1 MSKIV
6 HPNLIQAY
14 AVILVETTAYII
26 MPLMLYGDLSSIIS
40 FKFSKGIHDENV
52 IATIM
57 KFCLNAIDCLNQNNW
72 FHRDVKASNIL
83 LDKDGSCR
91 LGDYGVS
98 TIIKEEGNKTYVGS
112 LCWMAPEIA
121 LSLEYTY
128 KIDIWSLG
136 ITAIEIANGKPPY
149 KGLSPVEFM
158 EEAKS
163 DRIPSLKE
171 DNFKFSEEFKNFI
184 KNCLVKDPNL
194 RPSAKDLLENHKKFL
209 DKAKDNKYIVENV
222 LKGCPNLHE
231 IFPKMLSEK
240 EQYFVKS
247 DNEGNNEKKISSKLS
262 EEIDEEFNVDEKM
275 NEGTDEKNAGKS
287 FLGSLQ
293 RQMNKNI
300 NDLKGM
306 FNDMNEED
314 CE

>member
-6 HPNLIQAY
+6 HQNLIQSY
-14 AVILVETTAYII
+14 AVIMVDNTAYII
-26 MPLMLYGDLSSIIS
+26 MPLMLYGDLNAIIT
-40 FKFSKGIHDENV
+40 FKFSKGIHNENV

-57 KFCLNAIDCLNQNNW
+57 KFCLDAIVCLNNNNW

-98 TIIKEEGNKTYVGS
+98 SIIKEEGNKTYVGS

-121 LSLEYTY
+121 LNLEYTY

-149 KGLSPVEFM
+149 NNLSPIEFI

-163 DRIPSLKE
+163 NRVPTLNE
-171 DNFKFSEEFKNFI
+171 DNFKFSTEFKNFVS
-184 KNCLVKDPNL
+184 NCLIKDPKL
-194 RPSAKDLLENHKKFL
+194 RPSAKELLEKHTLFL
-209 DKAKDNKYIVENV
+209 QKAKDKEYLVENV

-231 IFPKMLSEK
+231 IFPNLLDEK
-240 EQYFVKS
+240 EQYFVQNNINS
-247 DNEGNNEKKISSKLS
+247 GNIMSNNSGEL
-262 EEIDEEFNVDEKM
+262 DEELNVDEK
-275 NEGTDEKNAGKS
+275 NEEGTEENNPN
-287 FLGSLQ
+287 FLGPLQ
-293 RQMNKNI
+293 RKLNKNI
-300 NDLKGM
+300 NDLKGI
-306 FNDMNEED
+306 FNDMNEEE
-314 CE
+314 C

>member
-1 MSKIV
+1 MSKIN

-14 AVILVETTAYII
+14 AVIIVDCTAYLI
-26 MPLMLYGDLSSIIS
+26 MPLMLFGDLSNIIA

-52 IATIM
+52 LATIM
-57 KFCLNAIDCLNQNNW
+57 KYSLNAIDCLNNNNW

-98 TIIKEEGNKTYVGS
+98 SIIKEEGNNTYVGS

-121 LSLEYTY
+121 LNQEYTY

-149 KGLSPVEFM
+149 KDLSPIEFI

-163 DRIPSLKE
+163 NRIPSLKE
-171 DNFKFSEEFKNFI
+171 DNFKFSDEFKNFV
-184 KNCLVKDPNL
+184 KSCLVKDPNL
-194 RPSAKDLLENHKKFL
+194 RPSAKDLLKEHIKFL
-209 DKAKDNKYIVENV
+209 DKAKNNEYIVEKV
-222 LKGCPNLHE
+222 LKGCPNLHD
-231 IFPKMLSEK
+231 IFPKLLSEK
-240 EQYFVKS
+240 DQYFIKKENVDISLNKLKS
-247 DNEGNNEKKISSKLS
+247 KVSD
-262 EEIDEEFNVDEKM
+262 EIDDELNVDEKIDT
-275 NEGTDEKNAGKS
+275 GDDGPGFSAVQRKIVKNV
-287 FLGSLQ
+287 
-293 RQMNKNI
+293 
-300 NDLKGM
+300 NDLKGI
-306 FNDMNEED
+306 FNMDEEE

>member
-6 HPNLIQAY
+6 HQNLIQSY
-14 AVILVETTAYII
+14 AVIMVDDTAFII

-40 FKFSKGIHDENV
+40 FKFSKGISDENV

-57 KFCLNAIDCLNQNNW
+57 KYCLEAIVCLNNNNW
-72 FHRDVKASNIL
+72 FHRDVKGSNIL

-98 TIIKEEGNKTYVGS
+98 SIIKEEGNNTYVGS

-121 LSLEYTY
+121 CNLEYTY

-149 KGLSPVEFM
+149 NNLSPMEFI

-163 DRIPSLKE
+163 PRVPKLKE
-171 DNFKFSEEFKNFI
+171 DNFKFSEEFKNFVS
-184 KNCLVKDPNL
+184 NCLIKDPKL
-194 RPSAKDLLENHKKFL
+194 RPSAKELLAKHSKFL
-209 DKAKDNKYIVENV
+209 QKCKDNKYIVDNV

-231 IFPKMLSEK
+231 IFPKMLDEK
-240 EQYFVKS
+240 EQYFVNADSAKHAFKFRVS
-247 DNEGNNEKKISSKLS
+247 GECD
-262 EEIDEEFNVDEKM
+262 DELNVDEKD
-275 NEGTDEKNAGKS
+275 EDGTDEGNPNFMGA
-287 FLGSLQ
+287 LQ
-293 RQMNKNI
+293 RKLNKNI
-300 NDLKGM
+300 NDLKGI
-306 FNDMNEED
+306 FNDMNEEE
-314 CE
+314 C